1 MGKKDYEVD
10 LRAEMDRIKVERLMH
25 LRVITFIANSVVMVS
40 RAFSKH
46 LISVVVVALLTKDGK
61 ALSNH
66 GETVIAALVPAVS
79 KDAVHAITKIRA
91 VVKDVVSVVVSIF
104 MRSIITTLLELV
116 RVVDYLEMSSVF
128 HNNLL
133 LPVEEGV
140 LNQVFL
146 GVHEMQIDVVKE
158 GVSEVCKL
166 PNKDQVMEMS
176 VLDFNTQENR
186 EVNWRM
192 FAMRSVNNLI
202 VNAVKDVVVIEVV
215 HCYSENGVNHFIID
229 RLSLISTR

>member
-186 EVNWRM
+186 EVN
-192 FAMRSVNNLI
+192 
-202 VNAVKDVVVIEVV
+202 
-215 HCYSENGVNHFIID
+215 
-229 RLSLISTR
+229 